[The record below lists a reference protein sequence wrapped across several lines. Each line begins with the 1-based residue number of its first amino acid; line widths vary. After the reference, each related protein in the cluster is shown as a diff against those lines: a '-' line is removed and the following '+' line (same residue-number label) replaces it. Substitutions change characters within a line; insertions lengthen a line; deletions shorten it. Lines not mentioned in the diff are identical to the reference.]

1 MSTETTSLLRR
12 LGVALGASLALSL
25 AANGCQPTDP
35 TPGVSDAPGTSD
47 TRTDDDDEELGE
59 NSSSVKV
66 GGCTC
71 PTTGTCS
78 NISYSDIPSNGEFY
92 LTNYGKA
99 GDTHPQSCQGVKPA
113 DASWAYVA
121 GRARWAC
128 GTKLKIEANGKSC
141 IAQVAD
147 CGPNKCVEQA
157 AAYNNCASHKPIID
171 ASPIIAKYLFGVNSA
186 GYSDKFKIKVST
198 VGASEEIGCGQPQSG
213 GEGGSS
219 GGTSGEG
226 GSAGTA
232 GTAGTA
238 GSSGSSGSA
247 QSCAKNE
254 DCPGYNAEQANSND
268 PNKPATVACD
278 LTKTPGTCGT
288 RKQIG
293 QSCTAGSGDE
303 KDKECTGGLDGTSR
317 ICLNGKCDEGCRRQQ
332 DCNQSTQCKKPDGTV
347 VKDDGSETGTC
358 QNAPGCVFDYP
369 SVSIRGIRTPTS
381 VTQSYRARGCGP
393 APTCMIDTKDMV
405 DAKTGK
411 KLDYNSVKL
420 TPNFS
425 LREMSHQTVRS
436 SQYIYLDP
444 TFIKNLQD
452 TRVAYGKAMTVNS
465 GYRSAV
471 HQDKVCR
478 GQCPGGASSCE
489 GCARCSDHMGGQ
501 AVDLKHSSPKCA
513 LAKPS
518 CTAGRMHLIYNE
530 PWGGDHL
537 HIDIGSGNRVCAYKA
552 ISCP

>member
-1 MSTETTSLLRR
+1 MTSPLTTSLLRR
-12 LGVALGASLALSL
+12 LGVALGASLSLSI
-25 AANGCQPTDP
+25 AAPGCQSEADP

-47 TRTDDDDEELGE
+47 TRTDDDEELGE
-59 NSSSVKV
+59 SSSAVKV

-71 PTTGTCS
+71 PTQGNCAA
-78 NISYSDIPSNGEFY
+78 ISYSDKPSNGEYY

-147 CGPNKCVEQA
+147 CGPNRCVEQA
-157 AAYNNCASHKPIID
+157 AAYDNCNSHKPIID
-171 ASPIIAKYLFGVNSA
+171 ASPIIAKHLFGVNSA
-186 GYSDKFKIKVST
+186 GYSDKFKIKVT
-198 VGASEEIGCGQPQSG
+198 EVGGSEEIGCGLPQSG

-219 GGTSGEG
+219 GGGEG
-226 GSAGTA
+226 GSNSGEAGQGGA
-232 GTAGTA
+232 GAGGA
-238 GSSGSSGSA
+238 NSGA
-247 QSCAKNE
+247 KSCAKNE
-254 DCPGYNAEQANSND
+254 DCPGYNAEQSNSND

-278 LTKTPGTCGT
+278 LTKTPGTCVT

-293 QSCTAGSGDE
+293 QACTAGSGEE

-317 ICLNGKCDEGCRRQQ
+317 ICLDGKCDEGCRRQQ
-332 DCNQSTQCKKPDGTV
+332 DCTLSAQCKKGDKV
-347 VKDDGSETGTC
+347 VKEDGSETGTC
-358 QNAPGCVFDYP
+358 QASGGCLFEYP
-369 SVSIRGIRTPTS
+369 LVTIRGIPTPPAIS
-381 VTQSYRARGCGP
+381 QSYRARGCGP
-393 APTCMIDTKDMV
+393 APACMIDTNNII

-411 KLDYNSVKL
+411 KLEYSAVKL
-420 TPNFS
+420 TDNFT
-425 LREMSHQTVRS
+425 LREMTHQTVRS
-436 SQYIYLDP
+436 SPYIYLDP
-444 TFIKNLQD
+444 KFMKNLQD

-501 AVDLKHSSPKCA
+501 AVDLKHSSPKCS

-518 CTAGRMHLIYNE
+518 CTAGKMHLIYNE
-530 PWGGDHL
+530 PYGGDHL
-537 HIDIGSGNRVCAYKA
+537 HIDIGANNRVCKYKA